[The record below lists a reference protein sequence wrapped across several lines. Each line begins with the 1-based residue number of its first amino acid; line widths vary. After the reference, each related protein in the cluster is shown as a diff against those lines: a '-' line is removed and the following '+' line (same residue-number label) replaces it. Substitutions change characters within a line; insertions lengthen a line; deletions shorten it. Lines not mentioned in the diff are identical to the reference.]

1 MNDAIELNR
10 LEFMIL
16 DTLYN
21 FGSQDC
27 FHGLTISEI
36 MEEND
41 GSLGARM
48 TVYKKM
54 KKLVKAGYIEKGCID
69 NHADTFYLL
78 DKSIKLF
85 EGGKQDELKREK

>member
-1 MNDAIELNR
+1 MNEKIELNR

-16 DTLYN
+16 ETLYA
-21 FGSQDC
+21 FGSRDC
-27 FHGLTISEI
+27 FHGMTITEI
-36 MEEND
+36 MDDND

-54 KKLVKAGYIEKGCID
+54 KKLVKAGYIQKGCID

-85 EGGKQDELKREK
+85 EGGEV

>member
-1 MNDAIELNR
+1 MSDKSELNR

-16 DTLYN
+16 ETLYS
-21 FGSQDC
+21 FGSRDR
-27 FHGLTISEI
+27 FHGLTITEILSEN
-36 MEEND
+36 E

-54 KKLVKAGYIEKGCID
+54 KKLVNAGYIQKGCID

-78 DKSIKLF
+78 EKSIKLF
-85 EGGKQDELKREK
+85 EGGQNK

>member
-1 MNDAIELNR
+1 MNEKIELNR

-16 DTLYN
+16 ETLYA
-21 FGSQDC
+21 FGSRDC
-27 FHGLTISEI
+27 FHGMTITEI
-36 MEEND
+36 MEDND

-54 KKLVKAGYIEKGCID
+54 KKLEKAGYIQKGCID
-69 NHADTFYLL
+69 NHAHTFILL

-85 EGGKQDELKREK
+85 EGGEV